1 MQLENFEKLEEKI
14 RQTVDLINKLRAE
27 NQEIITS
34 HRQLEYQI
42 SNFQKGTKSSDS
54 EAEKLKQ
61 EFARRERDFEKKK
74 KEIKGRLEKLLEK
87 LVSIEAEG

>member
-1 MQLENFEKLEEKI
+1 MQLENFDKLEEKI

-42 SNFQKGTKSSDS
+42 SNFQKGTKGSDS

-74 KEIKGRLEKLLEK
+74 KEIKRRLEKLLEK
-87 LVSIEAEG
+87 LVPFEAQS